1 MTTTTPTR
9 ATNCVHQY
17 DNDALRPAAPNA
29 VLPWTLAIEHL
40 AAGQL
45 YWHTGLRVDGAPHV
59 RPVFAVV
66 VDGLLYSTSS
76 ATATKTRLLAND
88 ARCSLAT
95 STDGLDLVY
104 EAVASQITDRR
115 ILERVASAYHDKY
128 HWPIVI
134 TGDAATAPF
143 GAPAA
148 GPPPYLIFGL
158 EPVTVYGFGTDHRY
172 AMSSTRWD
180 FND

>member
-115 ILERVASAYHDKY
+115 ILERVPRQVPLADRHHRRRRHRPLRRPGRRAAALSDLRAGASHGLRLR
-128 HWPIVI
+128 HR
-134 TGDAATAPF
+134 
-143 GAPAA
+143 
-148 GPPPYLIFGL
+148 PPVRHEFHPLGL
-158 EPVTVYGFGTDHRY
+158 QRL
-172 AMSSTRWD
+172 S
-180 FND
+180 